1 MAWEL
6 AGYGVAAAVT
16 VIAAA
21 LLFGIVSVVRS
32 LRRLDRAVADLS
44 KEAEAS
50 LRGYRRLADEASE
63 AIQVSRQSLQGFAS
77 LAEGARAL
85 GEAVRTAAQTA
96 VHVTELYREILTSP
110 IHAVSDDRERKE
122 NETPNLSEIV
132 RRLWMMWKRREGSG
146 QSSGS
151 SRNPGPSADPSEG
164 E

>member
-6 AGYGVAAAVT
+6 AGYGVTAAVV

-21 LLFGIVSVVRS
+21 FLYGVVNVVRS
-32 LRRLDRAVADLS
+32 LRRLDQYVAKLS
-44 KEAEAS
+44 REAETS
-50 LRGYRRLADEASE
+50 LQGCSRLAEEASE

-85 GEAVRTAAQTA
+85 GEAVQTAAQTA

-110 IHAVSDDRERKE
+110 IRSASDDRDRGER
-122 NETPNLSEIV
+122 ETPNLSELG
-132 RRLWMMWKRREGSG
+132 RRLWMMWKRAEGRT
-146 QSSGS
+146 GS
-151 SRNPGPSADPSEG
+151 SRNPGTSADPSEG